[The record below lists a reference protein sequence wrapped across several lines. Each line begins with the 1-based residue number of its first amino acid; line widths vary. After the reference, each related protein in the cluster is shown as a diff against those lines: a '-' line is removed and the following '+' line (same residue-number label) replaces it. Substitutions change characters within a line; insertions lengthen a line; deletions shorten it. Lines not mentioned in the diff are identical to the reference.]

1 MSLTRF
7 DTPFKKK
14 KTTIGDN
21 NKGFFKKKQF
31 LILMDVA
38 VLYGL

>member
-1 MSLTRF
+1 MTLTPF

-14 KTTIGDN
+14 KTIGDN
-21 NKGFFKKKQF
+21 NKGFFFNKKQF

-38 VLYGL
+38 VLYGR